1 MNTKQL
7 WTALTLNPKTNFY
20 FDGIF
25 SIDTLKE
32 IKEKPD
38 LIICNTDPSDQPGE
52 HTVLF
57 FFNENSVD
65 FYDSLGRDITYY
77 GSEFI
82 NFIKN
87 YTSHFEQC
95 LRRMQPLES
104 DLCGLDEPFCQSYSL
119 GSLRKEPSRCVI
131 IFVSFRVV
139 PHGTQG
145 TGPEIVTRSA

>member
-52 HTVLF
+52 HWVLF

-65 FYDSLGRDITYY
+65 FYDSLGHDITYY

-87 YTSHFEQC
+87 YTSNLGQC
-95 LRRMQPLES
+95 LRRMQPVKS
-104 DLCGLDEPFCQSYSL
+104 DLCGHYCLYNAFAKCNGFFYGKKL
-119 GSLRKEPSRCVI
+119 LI
-131 IFVSFRVV
+131 ICFSKDNVGGVCK
-139 PHGTQG
+139 
-145 TGPEIVTRSA
+145 